1 MKLEATLCQSHLLS
15 MLLMPEDFS
24 KAVTRY
30 EASTPDMNGEGFNG
44 FMEVKATF
52 YIKDLSSFSDLWSEA
67 YVFPSDRSKW
77 YHQVKSQT
85 LGKL

>member
-15 MLLMPEDFS
+15 MLLMPETFS
-24 KAVTRY
+24 KAVSKY
-30 EASTPDMNGEGFNG
+30 EATSPDMSAEGFNG
-44 FMEVKATF
+44 YMEVKATF
-52 YIKDLSSFSDLWSEA
+52 YIKDISAFSDLWDSA
-67 YVFPSDRSKW
+67 YIFPSDRSKW